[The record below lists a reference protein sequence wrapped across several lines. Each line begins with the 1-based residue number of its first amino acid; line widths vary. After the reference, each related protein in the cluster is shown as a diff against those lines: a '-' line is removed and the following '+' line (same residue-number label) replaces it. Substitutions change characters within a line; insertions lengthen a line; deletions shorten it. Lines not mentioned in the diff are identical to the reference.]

1 MRIATFF
8 LLIIALPVAAFGW
21 DFSERSIPLEDIL
34 SGGPPKDGIPA
45 LMSPKFVGAKDADFM
60 REDENVL
67 GVYLDGVARA
77 FPTKILSWH
86 ELVND
91 RFGDSPVLISW

>member
-1 MRIATFF
+1 
-8 LLIIALPVAAFGW
+8 
-21 DFSERSIPLEDIL
+21 
-34 SGGPPKDGIPA
+34 
-45 LMSPKFVGAKDADFM
+45 MSPKFVGAKDADFM